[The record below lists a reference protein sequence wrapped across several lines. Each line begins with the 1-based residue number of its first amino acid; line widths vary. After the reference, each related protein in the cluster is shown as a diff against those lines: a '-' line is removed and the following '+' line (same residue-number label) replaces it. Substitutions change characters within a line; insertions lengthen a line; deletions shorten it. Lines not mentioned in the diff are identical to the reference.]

1 MLSDN
6 LSLLKTL
13 FMTALDTVLT
23 YYDAFNRKDWE
34 GMLNLLHPNV
44 QHDSNQGATRF
55 GKEIFSQ
62 FLQHM
67 DDCYDET
74 LTDIVIMTEPTG
86 TRAACEFVVNGVYK
100 KTDGDLP
107 AAMGQTYVLP
117 AGSFL
122 EVADGLITR
131 VTTYYNLPLWESLVL
146 G

>member
-1 MLSDN
+1 
-6 LSLLKTL
+6 
-13 FMTALDTVLT
+13 MTALDTVST
-23 YYDAFNRKDWE
+23 YYTAFNNKEWE
-34 GMLNLLHPNV
+34 TMLSLLHPDV
-44 QHDSNQGATRF
+44 RHDSNQGSTRT
-55 GKEIFSQ
+55 GKEVFRQ

-86 TRAACEFVVNGVYK
+86 SRVACEFVVNGVYK

-107 AAMGQTYVLP
+107 AATGQTYVLP

-122 EVADGLITR
+122 EVIDGLITR

-146 G
+146 GN